1 MSIEKCKHHRF
12 EDLCPVCAGGMPEE
26 TVLCPHDRLIT
37 AYCGLCA
44 VEDEILPE
52 RQIDWKEEAEEIM
65 ATEATAQDI
74 LQDAMNAISE
84 RAPFRDSNG
93 KKTFELAAEI
103 FCKVTGHE
111 LDEHDACIF
120 LACVKL
126 ARSQQGAFHVDDYAD
141 AASYIAL
148 AGETRAGQVRPTG
161 KRPEVGEDL

>member
-1 MSIEKCKHHRF
+1 MTLE
-12 EDLCPVCAGGMPEE
+12 G
-26 TVLCPHDRLIT
+26 LCPHDRLLT
-37 AYCGLCA
+37 AYCGKCA
-44 VEDEILPE
+44 TDNCVHGLPL
-52 RQIDWKEEAEEIM
+52 DGYCAFCTDHCYSDVMTFSEEAEEIM

-161 KRPEVGEDL
+161 KRPEVDEDL